1 MKKSFQRISKGA
13 VKNLRWSQ
21 PSTQFVQM
29 GASETFLQLWHQML
43 SGLCYTTI
51 NITVRRYA
59 Y

>member
-51 NITVRRYA
+51 NITV
-59 Y
+59 